1 MTLGTNV
8 LAPMCV
14 CVCARARVCVCRV
27 IELLYQ
33 LTDLHETSYDLVT
46 TDEMRLLEY

>member
-8 LAPMCV
+8 LAHMCV
-14 CVCARARVCVCRV
+14 CVYVCVCRV
-27 IELLYQ
+27 IELQYQ